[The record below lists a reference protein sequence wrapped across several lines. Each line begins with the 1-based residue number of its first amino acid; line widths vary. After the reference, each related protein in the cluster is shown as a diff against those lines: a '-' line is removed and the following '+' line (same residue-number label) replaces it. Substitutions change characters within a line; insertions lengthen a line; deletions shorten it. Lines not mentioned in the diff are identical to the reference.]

1 MIEGIPDVEW
11 WDEFLLPPNST
22 EKTFPSEEIND
33 SDIYMER
40 ITHFVQHPV
49 PVRNQKIE
57 DINKMV
63 MPVYLTDKEKKKLC
77 RNKRIEK
84 EKDKQ
89 EQVKLGLMPA
99 PLPKIK
105 MANYQKIMSKD
116 AITDPSGTELIA
128 KAIIN
133 KRQEDHLDR
142 NEERKLTSEG
152 RDQKMLRKH
161 AKDLQ
166 TECRQALFRID
177 VDLSSQP

>member
-1 MIEGIPDVEW
+1 VIEAIPDVEW

-22 EKTFPSEEIND
+22 EKRFPSEDINE

-89 EQVKLGLMPA
+89 E
-99 PLPKIK
+99 
-105 MANYQKIMSKD
+105 
-116 AITDPSGTELIA
+116 
-128 KAIIN
+128 
-133 KRQEDHLDR
+133 
-142 NEERKLTSEG
+142 
-152 RDQKMLRKH
+152 
-161 AKDLQ
+161 
-166 TECRQALFRID
+166 
-177 VDLSSQP
+177 